1 MATINVYDAKTNLSR
16 LLDAV
21 ERGERVTIARHG
33 RPIADL
39 VPHRHRTPLRFG
51 GLIGEI
57 VVDDDEFVAAD
68 TDIAEMFGLDE

>member
-1 MATINVYDAKTNLSR
+1 MATINVYEAKTNLSR

-39 VPHRHRTPLRFG
+39 VPHQHRTPVRFG
-51 GLIGEI
+51 GLVGEI
-57 VVDDDEFVAAD
+57 VFDDDEFVAAD
-68 TDIAEMFGLDE
+68 AVVAEMYELDE